1 MASPP
6 SAAYGFGVDPWLMPA
21 VTHCTP
27 GPYPPDLSRAL
38 LTGLQPLIHS
48 RYATGLASR
57 TRAIWQYQRVPALSG
72 LLPTLTGA
80 PRIRLPPA
88 SIRPLRQPNG
98 RVSHPS
104 RQSSASWRTQHR
116 STATQPEQCLQPN
129 SSARHRGLLLE
140 TRGWTPIHRL
150 WLRCRAAGPAWRL
163 SAGQGAGEDRVLSR
177 LHGGV
182 LLQPEPRALSR
193 D

>member
-1 MASPP
+1 
-6 SAAYGFGVDPWLMPA
+6 MPA

-116 STATQPEQCLQPN
+116 STATATPTQLTGHLR
-129 SSARHRGLLLE
+129 SSQVAFFVARVTTGLWAV
-140 TRGWTPIHRL
+140 T
-150 WLRCRAAGPAWRL
+150 
-163 SAGQGAGEDRVLSR
+163 
-177 LHGGV
+177 GV
-182 LLQPEPRALSR
+182 LLVGVTAQSHHRWATWPVAAVSLAFVATNLASAIALWRRERSAAKAQLGL
-193 D
+193 DDDA